1 VARTYRTEAIVLKKH
16 KYGEAD
22 NVLSLLSPR
31 GGRVGAIAKGVRKTK
46 SKFGG
51 RLEPF
56 SHVDVMLHRG
66 RGSLQTLTQ
75 AESIE
80 SFDAVRT
87 DYEKLSHGA
96 AALDLLDRVAMEEH
110 SDERL
115 FGLALATLHAIA
127 AATGNYARIL
137 SAFEVKLMAIIGYRP
152 HLDACVICGGSVSEG
167 YFSDRAGGIL
177 CTACAA
183 TDGNCAPVGDPTLQ
197 RLRHL
202 LGARMAE
209 VETLGF
215 DEASDDEVARVLRG
229 FVACHVQSR
238 LKGREF
244 LERSAG
250 NAQS

>member
-22 NVLSLLSPR
+22 NVLSLLSPS
-31 GGRVGAIAKGVRKTK
+31 GGRIGAIAKGVRKTK

-56 SHVDVMLHRG
+56 SHVDLMLHRG
-66 RGSLQTLTQ
+66 RGSLQTVTQ

-80 SFDAVRT
+80 PFDAVRS

-96 AALDLLDRVAMEEH
+96 AVLDLLDRVAVEDH
-110 SDERL
+110 ADERL
-115 FGLALATLHAIA
+115 FGLALATLRAIA
-127 AATGNYARIL
+127 SAAEGYGRIL

-152 HLDACVICGGSVSEG
+152 HLDACVICGGPAAAG
-167 YFSDRAGGIL
+167 YFSDRGGGVL
-177 CTACAA
+177 CQACAA
-183 TDGNCAPVGDPTLQ
+183 TDGACAPVSDSALE
-197 RLRHL
+197 RLRTL

-209 VETLGF
+209 VETLPP
-215 DEASDDEVARVLRG
+215 DEASDEEVARLLRG
-229 FVACHVQSR
+229 FVGYHVGSR

-244 LERSAG
+244 LERGTAATRG
-250 NAQS
+250 